1 MGTPGR
7 NCSLLEAA
15 FSGVIADFAWSAC
28 LGILTLPRQSINYL
42 VEKQRLNLQIK
53 CLDWDAQGP
62 EAGPLWATV
71 FRSPHFSAETKQTLW
86 SPWRTESIV
95 WLAEWQ
101 GSVSD
106 QSFQLQAERLQGLG
120 RCKEDKQQ
128 FASGALGSTT
138 LLHFPVEYNENLT
151 PNHL

>member
-1 MGTPGR
+1 M
-7 NCSLLEAA
+7 
-15 FSGVIADFAWSAC
+15 
-28 LGILTLPRQSINYL
+28 
-42 VEKQRLNLQIK
+42 
-53 CLDWDAQGP
+53 
-62 EAGPLWATV
+62 

-86 SPWRTESIV
+86 SPGRTESMV
-95 WLAEWQ
+95 WLAERQ

-138 LLHFPVEYNENLT
+138 LLHSPVEYNENLT